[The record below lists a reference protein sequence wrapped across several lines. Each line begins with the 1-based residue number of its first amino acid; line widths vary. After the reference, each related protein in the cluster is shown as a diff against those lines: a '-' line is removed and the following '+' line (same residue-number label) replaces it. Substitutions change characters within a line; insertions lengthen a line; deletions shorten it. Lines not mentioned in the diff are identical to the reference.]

1 METPPPGPAPSPL
14 SPPGTQELLASPG
27 LSERTRGRLPAPPGA
42 DAPRESR
49 CSRADRPTDRPPRS
63 RPRRPLP
70 GPPRPWL
77 RRRHR
82 GAPCRGLPAP
92 GAAAARRSRAEM
104 QRVRPSGSPHPS
116 PYPPPTPGPA
126 GAGKRRGR
134 DGGRPRSR
142 FPARFRRQLLRA
154 APETH
159 VPAGPWLGGGSC
171 CPCAG
176 SRELGGCVCP
186 DRCASMETPPSREP
200 PASPPSAVPGG
211 LGWAR
216 WVGKRDRA
224 PFWAVLSRVSKRGL
238 DAAPALWS
246 CSAGVGGSH
255 GPPGAGAARPS
266 GRAEERGAGGALG
279 SPALPR
285 TVWGSP

>member
-1 METPPPGPAPSPL
+1 MLPG
-14 SPPGTQELLASPG
+14 
-27 LSERTRGRLPAPPGA
+27 
-42 DAPRESR
+42 
-49 CSRADRPTDRPPRS
+49 RPTDRQTASVPPPPSPSGPAPALASPAPS
-63 RPRRPLP
+63 RCSVP
-70 GPPRPWL
+70 GPPGTRC
-77 RRRHR
+77 RRRPPVPGR
-82 GAPCRGLPAP
+82 DAAGKAERLPP
-92 GAAAARRSRAEM
+92 PLP
-104 QRVRPSGSPHPS
+104 V
-116 PYPPPTPGPA
+116 PPPTPGPA